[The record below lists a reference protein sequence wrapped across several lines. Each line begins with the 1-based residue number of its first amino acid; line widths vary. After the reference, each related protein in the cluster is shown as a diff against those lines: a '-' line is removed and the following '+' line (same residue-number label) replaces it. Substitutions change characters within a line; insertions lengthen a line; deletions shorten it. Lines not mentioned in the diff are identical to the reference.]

1 MATLMKEGKARA
13 IAHFHYALCLQ
24 IELEQYQIAR
34 EQYIKSIE
42 LMSNDHRTI
51 AFKRIIDNF
60 NFLMTE
66 LLNSDHDGVEEYKL
80 HQERI
85 GLELAKEFSKHG
97 RFQFAARTLQRYA
110 RRRLA
115 RIRVKEIKSSESY
128 RLRMKRKMVGSKKE
142 EKKKERKTSL
152 TDESL
157 PPGVISLPPGIV
169 SGGEESEAPPG
180 IFSGD
185 EESEAPPGIFSGDEE
200 SEAPPGIFSGSEAP
214 PGILSGEDAPP
225 GIFSGSEGP
234 PGILSGDEDMNIFE
248 SSSDSDEDEDRS
260 WRAREEQWEKHQDE
274 DGNVYF
280 YNIETGVSTWDVRS
294 V

>member
-180 IFSGD
+180 IFSG
-185 EESEAPPGIFSGDEE
+185 
-200 SEAPPGIFSGSEAP
+200 SEAP